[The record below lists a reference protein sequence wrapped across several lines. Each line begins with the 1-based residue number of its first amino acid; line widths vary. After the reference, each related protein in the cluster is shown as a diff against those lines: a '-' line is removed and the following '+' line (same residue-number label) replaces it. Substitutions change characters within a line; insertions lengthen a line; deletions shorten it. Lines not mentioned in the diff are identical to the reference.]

1 MEIEDISDLYAY
13 NDWANERVRTSIG
26 VLTQEAY
33 ERELSAS
40 FGSVKG
46 TVVHLVSAQ
55 WAWLKRWKGQL
66 PQQPLSDELFES
78 PELANCRWAEVDQ
91 DLANYVAALDG
102 QELQQTITYTRLKG
116 KSISNLLWQAMLHV
130 VNHSSYHRG
139 QIASLLRQVQS
150 TPQSTDLIRYYYE
163 KDKSMLS
170 SPKGL
175 KGLK

>member
-33 ERELSAS
+33 ERELSTS

-46 TVVHLVSAQ
+46 TVIHLVSAQ
-55 WAWLKRWKGQL
+55 WAWLQRWKGHSPKL
-66 PQQPLSDELFES
+66 LLSNEFFES
-78 PELANCRWAEVDQ
+78 PELTNCRWAEVDQ
-91 DLANYVAALDG
+91 DLSNFVAVLDG
-102 QELQQTITYTRLKG
+102 QKLQQTITYTRIQG
-116 KSISNLLWQAMLHV
+116 KSISNLLWQSMLHV

-150 TPQSTDLIRYYYE
+150 IPQSTDLIRYYHD
-163 KDKSMLS
+163 KDK
-170 SPKGL
+170 
-175 KGLK
+175 